1 MPLKTQVGTLA
12 YDFSWELLE
21 SIARDAD
28 SIKALVDEV
37 TKRAEGTID
46 ERDVPLIKAAC
57 KVAYDNVNADKD
69 ES

>member
-46 ERDVPLIKAAC
+46 ERDVL
-57 KVAYDNVNADKD
+57 
-69 ES
+69 